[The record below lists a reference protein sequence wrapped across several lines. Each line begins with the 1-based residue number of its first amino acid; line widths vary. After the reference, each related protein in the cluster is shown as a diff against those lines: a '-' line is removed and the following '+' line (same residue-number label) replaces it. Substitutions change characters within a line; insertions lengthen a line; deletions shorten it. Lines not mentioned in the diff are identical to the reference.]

1 VASKPKTDVKAGAAG
16 VGAGTSLLGL
26 ANLIPDSYPVTKAI
40 LIYISPAS
48 VMAISY
54 VWWVVGGVL
63 QEKIRQNQIDRALKD
78 ARKIRDV
85 VNANPASSDAHKKRV
100 QDNVEKLE
108 ELALAVISDRT
119 EDVRTTLKGV

>member
-1 VASKPKTDVKAGAAG
+1 VASKQKTDVKAGAAG
-16 VGAGTSLLGL
+16 VGAGTGLLGL
-26 ANLIPDSYPVTKAI
+26 ANLIPDSYPITKAI

-48 VMAISY
+48 VMAVSY
-54 VWWVVGGVL
+54 VWWVLSGIW
-63 QEKIRQNQIDRALKD
+63 QEKIRQNQINRALED

-85 VNANPASSDAHKKRV
+85 VNSNPSSSDAHKQRV

-119 EDVRTTLKGV
+119 EAVRATLREV